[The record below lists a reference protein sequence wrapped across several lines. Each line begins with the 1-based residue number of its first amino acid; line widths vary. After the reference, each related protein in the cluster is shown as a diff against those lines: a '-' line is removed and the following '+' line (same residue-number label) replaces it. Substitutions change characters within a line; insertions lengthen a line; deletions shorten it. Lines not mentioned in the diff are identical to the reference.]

1 MNQEYTVS
9 QNHFTN
15 GFFMKHIA
23 IITGASTGIGLEIA
37 RIFAEQHID
46 ILIVARDKQKL
57 ENIKQRFELE
67 HGIHVHYVPA
77 DLSTTDGYTAIIDYV
92 KQHALSIGYLVNN
105 AGFGDY
111 GDFIERDMMKYVEI
125 INLNITALTALTHHF
140 AKLMVSNG
148 YGRILNVA
156 STAGFQPDPHFAV
169 YGATKSYVMNFS
181 EALHKELENTGVT
194 VTVLSPGA
202 TKTEFIDRAEMGHS
216 KLFDKG
222 VMSAS
227 EVARVGYEGM
237 IQGKLHVIPG
247 FKNRVMAFFSSITP
261 SSKIRLDMTAKVM
274 SKKDM

>member
-1 MNQEYTVS
+1 
-9 QNHFTN
+9 
-15 GFFMKHIA
+15 MKHIA

-67 HGIHVHYVPA
+67 HGIHVHCVPA
-77 DLSTTDGYTAIIDYV
+77 DLSTTNGYTAITDYV
-92 KQHALSIGYLVNN
+92 EQYTLSIGYVVNN

-111 GDFIERDMMKYVEI
+111 GDFIERDMMKYIEI

>member
-1 MNQEYTVS
+1 MD
-9 QNHFTN
+9 
-15 GFFMKHIA
+15 FFMKHIA
-23 IITGASTGIGLEIA
+23 LITGASTGIGLEIA

-46 ILIVARDKQKL
+46 ILIIARDKQKL
-57 ENIKQRFELE
+57 ENIKQLFELE
-67 HGIHVHYVPA
+67 HGIHVHCVPA

-92 KQHALSIGYLVNN
+92 EQHALSIGYVVNN

-111 GDFIERDMMKYVEI
+111 GDFIERDMMKYIEI

-169 YGATKSYVMNFS
+169 YGATKSYVINFS

-202 TKTEFIDRAEMGHS
+202 TKTEFIERAEMGHS

-237 IQGKLHVIPG
+237 MQGKLHVIPG
-247 FKNRVMAFFSSITP
+247 LKDRIMAFFSSITP

-274 SKKDM
+274 SAKDI

>member
-1 MNQEYTVS
+1 
-9 QNHFTN
+9 
-15 GFFMKHIA
+15 MKHIA

-92 KQHALSIGYLVNN
+92 KQNALSIGYLVNN

-111 GDFIERDMMKYVEI
+111 GDFIERDMMKYIEI

-169 YGATKSYVMNFS
+169 YGATKSYVINFS